1 MAQHERQR
9 KEPLE
14 SRLRLQTAVR
24 LRWFGVIGQLLT
36 VCFVYLVL
44 GFPLP
49 FGICLALIAL
59 SAWLNVFLRI
69 RYPGPHAPQRAAGD
83 QPAGLRHSPAGR
95 AALSDGRR
103 REPVHVPA
111 GRPGH
116 RVGGDGAAARHH
128 RARHPGRRRQR
139 LAGDAPSSAALVR
152 RRRPRHPAALQARHP
167 RLRAVGHGVSRAV
180 RLAAGQGGQADD
192 GCAGRH
198 RDGARPRAAAA
209 RARWPRRRGG
219 ARARHAARDHHA
231 RHQGAGAGSCRRT
244 PRSPRTSRCCRRRP
258 CAAGKSCAS

>member
-69 RYPGPHAPQRAAGD
+69 RYPGAHAPQRAAGD
-83 QPAGLRHSPAGR
+83 QPAGLRHPRAGR
-95 AALSDGRR
+95 
-103 REPVHVPA
+103 
-111 GRPGH
+111 
-116 RVGGDGAAARHH
+116 
-128 RARHPGRRRQR
+128 
-139 LAGDAPSSAALVR
+139 
-152 RRRPRHPAALQARHP
+152 
-167 RLRAVGHGVSRAV
+167 
-180 RLAAGQGGQADD
+180 
-192 GCAGRH
+192 
-198 RDGARPRAAAA
+198 
-209 RARWPRRRGG
+209 
-219 ARARHAARDHHA
+219 
-231 RHQGAGAGSCRRT
+231 
-244 PRSPRTSRCCRRRP
+244 RC
-258 CAAGKSCAS
+258 SI